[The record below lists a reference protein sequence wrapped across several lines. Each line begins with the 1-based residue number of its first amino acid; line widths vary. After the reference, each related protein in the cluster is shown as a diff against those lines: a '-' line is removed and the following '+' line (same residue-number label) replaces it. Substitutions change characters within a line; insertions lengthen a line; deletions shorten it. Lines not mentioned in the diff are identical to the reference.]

1 MGDACQPGPPTRT
14 PAARGGPPGEQGA
27 GEQPP
32 LVPTLARQGA
42 GPPGTSRRPADPGE
56 PACRM
61 EQGHYHQAAPEPLT
75 REIMRYNKMMIRAPR
90 FGVICHAALGSEGP
104 ALLSPSGIAEG
115 WHLSWGLRQ
124 ALCLF
129 GGGVLAGCGG
139 RAAGTTA
146 FSQPSPPASCRP
158 RVCQARAAGAQVD
171 SHPSLSP
178 WHLAWQLS
186 TAGTGDGGQDG
197 AMGTLGPSCSSGSR
211 GSSPHANSQRAGDP
225 EPSRGAVAEGRAPRP
240 RLPQSCRRA
249 PRAPRRPGGRAS
261 VCAGQAWGSGGG
273 NRAPCSPV
281 PPAPNQLPLGLMW
294 KLGNTQAPRQCWVQS
309 RCPRCGRGTSWFA
322 GWRTRGAGGTR
333 GWEGGCTQGSPRSS
347 AEVEFR
353 VLFE

>member
-75 REIMRYNKMMIRAPR
+75 REIVRYNKMMIRAPR
-90 FGVICHAALGSEGP
+90 FGVICHAALGSKGP

-139 RAAGTTA
+139 RAAGTAA

-158 RVCQARAAGAQVD
+158 ARLPSPRRWGPGGLSSLSVTVAPGLAALHRRYRGRRPRQSDGNPGPKLLVWKPRLFPARQQPAGWGPGAEPGRGGRGQGTPAEAAAELPARTPGTSEARWPGECVRRAGLGFGRREPGSMLACAACSEPASSGVNVEIGEHTSTSTVLGTKPVSPLRERHFVVCGVADKRRWWHSGLGGRLHPRVAQV
-171 SHPSLSP
+171 
-178 WHLAWQLS
+178 
-186 TAGTGDGGQDG
+186 
-197 AMGTLGPSCSSGSR
+197 
-211 GSSPHANSQRAGDP
+211 
-225 EPSRGAVAEGRAPRP
+225 V
-240 RLPQSCRRA
+240 
-249 PRAPRRPGGRAS
+249 
-261 VCAGQAWGSGGG
+261 GGG
-273 NRAPCSPV
+273 
-281 PPAPNQLPLGLMW
+281 
-294 KLGNTQAPRQCWVQS
+294 
-309 RCPRCGRGTSWFA
+309 
-322 GWRTRGAGGTR
+322 
-333 GWEGGCTQGSPRSS
+333 
-347 AEVEFR
+347 
-353 VLFE
+353 